1 MTSRRR
7 RALRVG
13 FSAWTRANPKLARFE
28 HAHRSRRREFGDC
41 RRFVVEGAALL
52 IWLRLRL
59 EGKLLIAALRIV
71 AQLLLIG
78 LVLKGLFALTS
89 PLWTGVAVLI
99 MIMFAGW
106 EALAR

>member
-7 RALRVG
+7 RALRVR
-13 FSAWTRANPKLARFE
+13 SSDWTQANPKLARFE

-41 RRFVVEGAALL
+41 RRFVVDGAALL
-52 IWLRLRL
+52 RWLRLRL

-99 MIMFAGW
+99 IIMFAGW